1 MKNFAIFFLLFSFF
15 SNLYAQKVLTIED
28 LYNNIIKTKH
38 NIKILDDYLNVDNK
52 NYKIEKA
59 YSSNLNG
66 LYSQNNYN
74 FSIVIRQLL
83 NTNQV
88 LSPKQ
93 TSKLLEEEEK
103 FIQEDLNEALF
114 YHSSILYFKIL
125 TLQKSLNIAKSRKN
139 LILEVHKLISKREKL
154 GISIEKDLDKLENEL
169 TGVNLDMLRYQEEI
183 TLKINELKTILKIE
197 EEITLR
203 DYAFDEEFFKIDE
216 KLVSSYLL
224 TNTSFN
230 KFSNFLAK
238 NFIDNS
244 TQLEILIELIKAKEE
259 IVSKKIT
266 NQSSLLKSSTSFDSS
281 KKEYKPW
288 EDNEFEKIVN
298 EKLYL
303 YKDAKVTIKSE
314 QNKAELQNLIFTSN
328 NTKTKILK
336 NIRLTLEKVLSY
348 YKTIQ
353 YTNISN
359 QNATNNYYKIRALY
373 ENGTTNIQA
382 VLNAQ
387 NSMLIALINKYS
399 ANYDYLL
406 YIITTFYDSKN
417 IELLI
422 DKKKKEIFVS
432 NLKATF

>member
-1 MKNFAIFFLLFSFF
+1 MI
-15 SNLYAQKVLTIED
+15 VL
-28 LYNNIIKTKH
+28 
-38 NIKILDDYLNVDNK
+38 
-52 NYKIEKA
+52 
-59 YSSNLNG
+59 
-66 LYSQNNYN
+66 
-74 FSIVIRQLL
+74 
-83 NTNQV
+83 
-88 LSPKQ
+88 
-93 TSKLLEEEEK
+93 
-103 FIQEDLNEALF
+103 
-114 YHSSILYFKIL
+114 
-125 TLQKSLNIAKSRKN
+125 
-139 LILEVHKLISKREKL
+139 
-154 GISIEKDLDKLENEL
+154 
-169 TGVNLDMLRYQEEI
+169 
-183 TLKINELKTILKIE
+183 
-197 EEITLR
+197 
-203 DYAFDEEFFKIDE
+203 
-216 KLVSSYLL
+216 
-224 TNTSFN
+224 
-230 KFSNFLAK
+230 
-238 NFIDNS
+238 
-244 TQLEILIELIKAKEE
+244 
-259 IVSKKIT
+259 
-266 NQSSLLKSSTSFDSS
+266 

-298 EKLYL
+298 EKLSL